1 MFIILIYYFSLQYFC
16 LCKAGLAKTT
26 QGGHVVWVDRP
37 TTITIPIHLNQPYS
51 QNMANAFKFTHAIVC
66 RVADSFASSSVSGFN
81 LSLAKEQHAA
91 YVSSLRR
98 LGLDVIELPP
108 DEALPDC
115 VFVEDTAVV
124 VNGTALITRPGH
136 PGRQKE
142 VTVVVCYEFNN
153 NKLVGEPSLLMTTTF
168 RLTVPR
174 FRLLLLDTFSVR
186 QLY

>member
-1 MFIILIYYFSLQYFC
+1 
-16 LCKAGLAKTT
+16 
-26 QGGHVVWVDRP
+26 
-37 TTITIPIHLNQPYS
+37 
-51 QNMANAFKFTHAIVC
+51 MANAFKFTHAIVC
-66 RVADSFASSSVSGFN
+66 RLADSFASNSVSGFN

-142 VTVVVCYEFNN
+142 VIVSMGATTLVV
-153 NKLVGEPSLLMTTTF
+153 EPSLVITATF
-168 RLTVPR
+168 RLSVSR
-174 FRLLLLDTFSVR
+174 FLSSFINLISV
-186 QLY
+186 